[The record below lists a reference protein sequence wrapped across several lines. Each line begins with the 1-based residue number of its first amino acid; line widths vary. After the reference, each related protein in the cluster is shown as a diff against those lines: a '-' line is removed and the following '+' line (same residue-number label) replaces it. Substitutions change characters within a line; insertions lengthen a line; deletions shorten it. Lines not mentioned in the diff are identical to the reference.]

1 MKKISIIIGIVIIA
15 IGAYMLAISF
25 NKDNNYKKE
34 DNKALDIFFN
44 EYNEKV
50 QDKDIKENGKTKKND
65 FISYNAVIE
74 VPNISLKT
82 GIVMSDKTFKS
93 MDRNVSIYPS
103 SDMPDVK
110 GGNFILFAHSGNAR
124 VSYFKNIDKLK
135 IGNEIK
141 VYYNKTEYEY
151 KVIKKYDI
159 SQDDDTPLSK
169 MKDKTIITLIT
180 CTKNNDDY
188 RTIVVGE
195 LK

>member
-1 MKKISIIIGIVIIA
+1 MCMKKISIIIGIIIIA
-15 IGAYMLAISF
+15 IGIYMLVMSI
-25 NKDNNYKKE
+25 NKDNNYKNE
-34 DNKALDIFFN
+34 DNKSINNFFN

-50 QDKDIKENGKTKKND
+50 QTTKENDKTKKSD
-65 FISYNAVIE
+65 FTTYNAVIE
-74 VPNISLKT
+74 IPNISLKT

-159 SQDDDTPLSK
+159 SQNDDTPLSK

-180 CTKNNDDY
+180 CTKNNSDY
-188 RTIVVGE
+188 RTVVVGE

>member
-1 MKKISIIIGIVIIA
+1 MYMKKISITIGIIIIA
-15 IGAYMLAISF
+15 IGTYTLVMSF
-25 NKDNNYKKE
+25 NKDNNYKNE
-34 DNKALDIFFN
+34 DNKSIDNFFN

-50 QDKDIKENGKTKKND
+50 QTDKENDKTRKSD
-65 FISYNAVIE
+65 FISYKAVIE
-74 VPNISLKT
+74 IPNISLKA

-141 VYYNKTEYEY
+141 AYYNKTEYKY

-159 SQDDDTPLSK
+159 SQYDDTPLSK

-180 CTKNNDDY
+180 CTKNNSDY

>member
-1 MKKISIIIGIVIIA
+1 MKKISIIIGIIIIA
-15 IGAYMLAISF
+15 IGIYMLVMSI
-25 NKDNNYKKE
+25 NKDNNYKNE
-34 DNKALDIFFN
+34 DNKSINNFFN

-50 QDKDIKENGKTKKND
+50 QTTKENDKTKKSD
-65 FISYNAVIE
+65 FTTYNAVIE
-74 VPNISLKT
+74 IPNISLKT

-159 SQDDDTPLSK
+159 SQNDDTPLSK

-180 CTKNNDDY
+180 CTKNNSDY
-188 RTIVVGE
+188 RTVVVGE